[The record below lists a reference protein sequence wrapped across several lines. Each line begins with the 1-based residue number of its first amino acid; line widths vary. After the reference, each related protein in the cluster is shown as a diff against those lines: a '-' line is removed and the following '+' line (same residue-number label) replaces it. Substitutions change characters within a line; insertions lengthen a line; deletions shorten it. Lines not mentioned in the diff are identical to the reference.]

1 MAISKKYFQKTLR
14 QNYMLNFLEYNMA
27 MHMNSHQKKR
37 VYSSVIQVQSPE
49 KIALKGI
56 VDQH

>member
-1 MAISKKYFQKTLR
+1 
-14 QNYMLNFLEYNMA
+14 MLNFLEYNMA
-27 MHMNSHQKKR
+27 MHMNFHQKKR